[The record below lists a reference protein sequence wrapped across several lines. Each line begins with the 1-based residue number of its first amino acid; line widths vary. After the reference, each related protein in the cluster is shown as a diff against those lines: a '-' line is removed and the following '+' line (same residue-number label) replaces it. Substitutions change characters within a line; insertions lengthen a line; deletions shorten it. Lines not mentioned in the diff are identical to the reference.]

1 MPRILKLAMLPILLT
16 ATACATPDLNVS
28 LGLGPIICPQS
39 LQTEVHSPGPLDPN
53 FVSRLGESDQDY
65 ILSYQSGWETAIDES
80 EAKAADALETCT
92 DYNERL
98 QRLRN
103 ESGSESPSPLSSPRS
118 GGTLGRE

>member
-1 MPRILKLAMLPILLT
+1 MRLTLKLATLLISPI
-16 ATACATPDLNVS
+16 ASACASSGPTVS

-39 LQTEVHSPGPLDPN
+39 LQTEVPGPGAIDPN

-65 ILSYQSGWETAIDES
+65 ILSYQSEWESALDES
-80 EAKAADALETCT
+80 EAKSIDALETCA

-103 ESGSESPSPLSSPRS
+103 ENEGSPFSLRS
-118 GGTLGRE
+118 GGNLGDR